1 MTPLPPPT
9 PDAAAPPGLRHGGC
23 ACGALR
29 FEARGEP
36 LHVGLCHC
44 MTCRRRHGAP
54 FNAFATY
61 AAADVRWH
69 GPDSRWRSG
78 ERSYRLGCATCG
90 SPIFWADDAGDY
102 VELHLGSFDEI
113 GTLAPQYEIWTLR
126 REPWLAPLPV
136 AQYERDRP
144 GEAA

>member
-1 MTPLPPPT
+1 MTP
-9 PDAAAPPGLRHGGC
+9 APHSPSTARQPVRSGGC

-61 AAADVRWH
+61 EATQVHWD
-69 GPDSRWRSG
+69 GPGGRWRSS
-78 ERSYRLGCATCG
+78 ERSVRVACTTCAA
-90 SPIFWADDAGDY
+90 PIFWADDDGRY
-102 VELHLGSFDEI
+102 IELHLGSFDEI
-113 GTLAPQYEIWTLR
+113 GTLAPQYEIWTIR
-126 REPWLAPLPV
+126 REPWLPPLPV
-136 AQYERDRP
+136 PQYERDRP
-144 GEAA
+144 GEEA

>member
-1 MTPLPPPT
+1 MKPVPPPH
-9 PDAAAPPGLRHGGC
+9 PAAAAAAPLRLGGC

-61 AAADVRWH
+61 ASTNVAWQ
-69 GPDSRWRSG
+69 GPALRWRSG
-78 ERSYRLGCATCG
+78 EKSTRLGCATCG
-90 SPIFWADDAGDY
+90 SPIFWADDAAEY

-113 GTLAPQYEIWTLR
+113 GTLAPQYEIWTLW
-126 REPWLAPLPV
+126 REPWLAPLDV

-144 GEAA
+144 GEQA

>member
-1 MTPLPPPT
+1 MTP
-9 PDAAAPPGLRHGGC
+9 APHTSSSGDPALRHGGC

-61 AAADVRWH
+61 AAGQVRWE
-69 GPDSRWRSG
+69 GPGSRWRSG
-78 ERSYRLGCATCG
+78 DHSLRLGCAACG
-90 SPIFWADDAGDY
+90 SPLFWADDGGQFI
-102 VELHLGSFDEI
+102 ELHLGSFDET
-113 GTLAPQYEIWTLR
+113 GTLSPQYEIWTIR
-126 REPWLAPLPV
+126 REPWLPPLPV
-136 AQYERDRP
+136 PQYDRDRT
-144 GEAA
+144 GEEA

>member
-1 MTPLPPPT
+1 MTPLPPSDP
-9 PDAAAPPGLRHGGC
+9 AASAARLRLGGC

-54 FNAFATY
+54 FNAFATF
-61 AAADVRWH
+61 ASAQVRWQ
-69 GPDSRWRSG
+69 GPELRWRSG
-78 ERSYRLGCATCG
+78 EQSFRLGCAVCG
-90 SPIFWADDAGDY
+90 SPIFWADDAGEF
-102 VELHLGSFDEI
+102 VELHLGSLDEI

-126 REPWLAPLPV
+126 REPWLPPLPV
-136 AQYERDRP
+136 PQYERDRP

>member
-1 MTPLPPPT
+1 MTPAQHT
-9 PDAAAPPGLRHGGC
+9 DTVAAQDRVRHGGC

-54 FNAFATY
+54 FNPFATY
-61 AAADVRWH
+61 LAAQVRWQ
-69 GPDSRWRSG
+69 GPESRWRSG
-78 ERSYRLGCATCG
+78 ARSVRLGCATCG
-90 SPIFWADDAGDY
+90 SPLFWADDAGEF

-113 GTLAPQYEIWTLR
+113 GTLTPQYEIWTLC
-126 REPWLAPLPV
+126 REPWLRPLAVP
-136 AQYERDRP
+136 QYDRDRP
-144 GEAA
+144 GEQA